1 MLLMIDT
8 TNLDVDFEMIDLRL
22 SDEADL
28 SVATLCSSICKG
40 IEEIGGCCLP
50 EKSRLTLYLQKENGM
65 LVKLE
70 DTAKVRVLNLEQYAT
85 LILKK

>member
-1 MLLMIDT
+1 MLLTIDT

-40 IEEIGGCCLP
+40 IEEIGGCSLP
-50 EKSRLTLYLQKENGM
+50 EKSRLSLYLLKENGT
-65 LVKLE
+65 LTKLE
-70 DTAKVRVLNLEQYAT
+70 DTAKVHTLNLDQYAT
-85 LILKK
+85 LVLKK